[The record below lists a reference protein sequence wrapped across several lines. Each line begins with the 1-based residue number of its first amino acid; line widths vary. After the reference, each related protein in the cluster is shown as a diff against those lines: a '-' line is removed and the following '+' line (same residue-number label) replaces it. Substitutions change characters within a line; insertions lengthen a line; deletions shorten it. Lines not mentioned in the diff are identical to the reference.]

1 MKEQREWQML
11 LEQLESHIKSQTN
24 EIEFLKKMLDRTV
37 TLTPSIT
44 ADANRY
50 RWLNKYTAQLFMV
63 TEQQMNAE
71 VDRAM
76 AGGVK

>member
-1 MKEQREWQML
+1 MKEARELQTFTDQL
-11 LEQLESHIKSQTN
+11 QNHILHQDRLIKKLEQ
-24 EIEFLKKMLDRTV
+24 
-37 TLTPSIT
+37 
-44 ADANRY
+44 DANRY

-63 TEQQMNAE
+63 TEQQMNDE